1 MYQLL
6 SLGVWLQES
15 HNLILQA
22 GGGTPPMCP
31 DHLHPIGVQTVQGHR
46 SPGTYFLRP

>member
-22 GGGTPPMCP
+22 GGGPLPCVLT
-31 DHLHPIGVQTVQGHR
+31 
-46 SPGTYFLRP
+46 TYTLLGCRLCRAIEAQALTS